1 MHLESTALDRVLSG
15 MPLFSGLEPQC
26 LNSLAKHCRMRSFER
41 GETIFR
47 KGDEADGFY
56 YVFDGKVKLFFVSEK
71 GTEKI
76 IEVLK
81 PGMTFGEAVVFI
93 NQPYPVYAEAMMAS
107 HLLFVQRDGLLEAM
121 RSHEDMALRLLS
133 GLSKRLHG
141 LMGNMEAVCVLSS
154 RERVIGYLLSELD
167 HESDRVIELPAT
179 KAVVASTLN
188 LTPETFSRIVH
199 SLENEEIIKIEGR
212 RIEVLDPVR
221 LRECAVC

>member
-26 LNSLAKHCRMRSFER
+26 LASLASHCRMRSFER

-93 NQPYPVYAEAMMAS
+93 NQPYPAFAEAMMEC
-107 HLLFVQRDGLLEAM
+107 HLLFIQRDGLLEAM
-121 RSHEDMALRLLS
+121 REHQDMALRLLS

-141 LMGNMEAVCVLSS
+141 LVANMEAVCVLSS

-167 HESDRVIELPAT
+167 QGSGAMIQLPAT
-179 KAVVASTLN
+179 KAVIASTLN

-199 SLENEEIIKIEGR
+199 GLEKEEIIRIDGR
-212 RIEVLDPVR
+212 RIEVCDPER
-221 LRECAVC
+221 LRESTAC